1 MSKANRDFTEFVLRL
16 GATTPKEPP
25 PWVDYVPE
33 ADFLEVIFVDEE
45 DIGDPLEPGVMILR
59 GRENGEIVGVT
70 IGQVRKKLMAHAP
83 GLAVEMEEG
92 RLPLEHLL
100 SLLLWLQPREPG
112 SRAVPAYRKLIAEAR
127 RLNVKVEL
135 PALAG

>member
-1 MSKANRDFTEFVLRL
+1 
-16 GATTPKEPP
+16 
-25 PWVDYVPE
+25 
-33 ADFLEVIFVDEE
+33 
-45 DIGDPLEPGVMILR
+45 
-59 GRENGEIVGVT
+59 
-70 IGQVRKKLMAHAP
+70 
-83 GLAVEMEEG
+83 MEEG